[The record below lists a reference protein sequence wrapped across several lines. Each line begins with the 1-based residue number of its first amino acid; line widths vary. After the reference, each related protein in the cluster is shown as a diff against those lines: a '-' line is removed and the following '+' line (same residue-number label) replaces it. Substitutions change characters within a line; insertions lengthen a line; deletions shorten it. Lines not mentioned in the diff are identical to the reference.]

1 MVNADLDL
9 RTIINGRTRSPY
21 FFHAFKIIIKS
32 SDDNSLDCRESHMK
46 KNRLF
51 VCMSVCI
58 KVKRTSI
65 LETHNS

>member
-1 MVNADLDL
+1 MGHV
-9 RTIINGRTRSPY
+9 Y
-21 FFHAFKIIIKS
+21 E
-32 SDDNSLDCRESHMK
+32 SDITLTDGLMISYSLDCREGHMK

-58 KVKRTSI
+58 KVKRTSV